1 MISDLLL
8 GVLRHVWNTLEPEGV
23 PCALMGGIA
32 LSVWDHVRATRD
44 VDLLIDLEGADQEK
58 LYKAI
63 SAAGIRFKRD
73 PPIMHVEGL
82 QVIQL
87 LYEPPGAFM
96 QFQVDLHLAT
106 TPFHRQVLSRRVS
119 LSLPEL
125 DLNVD
130 VVTCEDLILLKLI
143 AGRVIDRADAAFL
156 LRNNQQTLDLEFV
169 RTWVTQFNLQKQFSE
184 IWDEAFPNSA
194 SS

>member
-8 GVLRHVWNTLEPEGV
+8 GVLRHVWNTLQPAGA

-44 VDLLIDLEGADQEK
+44 VDLLIDLEGIDHDQ
-58 LYKAI
+58 LFQALA
-63 SAAGIRFKRD
+63 AAGIRTKRN
-73 PPIMHVEGL
+73 PPIMRVEGL
-82 QVIQL
+82 QVMQL

-106 TPFHRQVLSRRVS
+106 TPFHRQVLSRRVA
-119 LSLPEL
+119 LSLPDW
-125 DLNVD
+125 DLRVD

-156 LRNNQQTLDLEFV
+156 LRNNQATLDFDYV
-169 RTWVTQFNLQKQFSE
+169 RTWVGQFNLQKPLSE
-184 IWDEAFPNSA
+184 IWEEAFPNAA
-194 SS
+194 S

>member
-8 GVLRHVWNTLEPEGV
+8 GVLRHVWNTLEPQGV

-44 VDLLIDLEGADQEK
+44 VDLLIDLEGADCEG
-58 LYKAI
+58 LYRAI
-63 SAAGIRFKRD
+63 EAAGIRTKRN
-73 PPIMHVEGL
+73 PPILHVEGL

-96 QFQVDLHLAT
+96 QCQVDLHLAT
-106 TPFHRQVLSRRVS
+106 TPFHRQVLGRRVP
-119 LSLPEL
+119 LHLPEF

-156 LRNNQQTLDLEFV
+156 LRNNQNSLDLGFI
-169 RTWVTQFNLQKQFSE
+169 RTWVEQFHLQKPFAE
-184 IWDEAFPNSA
+184 IWDEAFPSA
-194 SS
+194 GS

>member
-8 GVLRHVWNTLEPEGV
+8 GVLRHVWNTLKPEGV

-44 VDLLIDLEGADQEK
+44 VDLLIDLEGADCEQ
-58 LYKAI
+58 LYAAI
-63 SAAGIRFKRD
+63 AAAGIRTKRD
-73 PPIMHVEGL
+73 PPVMHVDGL

-87 LYEPPGAFM
+87 LYTPPGAFM

-106 TPFHRQVLSRRVS
+106 TAFHRQVLSRRVS
-119 LSLPEL
+119 LPLPDL
-125 DLNVD
+125 DLDVD

-143 AGRVIDRADAAFL
+143 ASRVIDRADAAFL
-156 LRNNQQTLDLEFV
+156 LRNNQTTLDLEYV
-169 RTWVTQFNLQKQFSE
+169 RTWVKQFNLQKQFSE
-184 IWDEAFPNSA
+184 IWDEAFPNA
-194 SS
+194 E